1 MIEEKQIELRELRE
15 IVKDL
20 SDIPTTPDWIVKGY
34 EMKANILES
43 QIARI
48 EKQNTKKEPSEKH
61 VNNWSEILTPQE
73 KKAWSEI

>member
-1 MIEEKQIELRELRE
+1 
-15 IVKDL
+15 
-20 SDIPTTPDWIVKGY
+20 
-34 EMKANILES
+34 MKANILES